1 VAASTNPASPAI
13 SPASSIVTKSS
24 TACSAGD
31 VSASTSGDWIYLF
44 LKIAL
49 GIELFEIRPQV
60 LGRLFVLN
68 PSEYHFG
75 ARNFRFRILDV
86 FLESRRLPRRTNREH
101 AAAGVK
107 PESASFALPFEAPLK
122 IKKNPPNFEG
132 FLVSCLGC
140 RSFGPFWLRY
150 HYRLRLQT

>member
-1 VAASTNPASPAI
+1 MFTNWPSANGAGGVSGVLGCSRPFALAWSRFSVRGSLFDPFNIDDERDAAVADYRRLNVAASTNPASPAI
-13 SPASSIVTKSS
+13 SPASSTVTKSS

-49 GIELFEIRPQV
+49 RIELFEIRPQV

-86 FLESRRLPRRTNREH
+86 FLESRRLPVENE
-101 AAAGVK
+101 
-107 PESASFALPFEAPLK
+107 
-122 IKKNPPNFEG
+122 
-132 FLVSCLGC
+132 
-140 RSFGPFWLRY
+140 
-150 HYRLRLQT
+150 

>member
-1 VAASTNPASPAI
+1 MCSGHFATWEKVSIIVTTHDIPATKSITFTELYQIDRFCDRLNVAASTNPASPAI

-86 FLESRRLPRRTNREH
+86 FLESRRLPMENE
-101 AAAGVK
+101 
-107 PESASFALPFEAPLK
+107 
-122 IKKNPPNFEG
+122 
-132 FLVSCLGC
+132 
-140 RSFGPFWLRY
+140 
-150 HYRLRLQT
+150 